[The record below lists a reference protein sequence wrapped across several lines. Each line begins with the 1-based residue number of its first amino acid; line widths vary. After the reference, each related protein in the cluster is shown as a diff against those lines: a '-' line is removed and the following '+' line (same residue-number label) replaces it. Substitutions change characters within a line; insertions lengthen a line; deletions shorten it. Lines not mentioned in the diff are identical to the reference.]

1 MSSKLNLIELKRF
14 HDEAHNIN
22 GGYIGDSLPEGVSL
36 DIAEEIIAGG
46 PHSTVR
52 ENERSV
58 SVLAWITIDKD
69 YELPDD

>member
-14 HDEAHNIN
+14 LDEAHNIKD
-22 GGYIGDSLPEGVSL
+22 GCIGDSLPEGVSL
-36 DIAEEIIAGG
+36 DIAEEVITGG
-46 PHSTVR
+46 PRYTVR
-52 ENERSV
+52 ENVRSV

>member
-1 MSSKLNLIELKRF
+1 MSSKLSLIELKRF
-14 HDEAHNIN
+14 LDEAHNIN
-22 GGYIGDSLPEGVSL
+22 DGYIGGSLPEGVSL

>member
-36 DIAEEIIAGG
+36 
-46 PHSTVR
+46 R
-52 ENERSV
+52 RSH
-58 SVLAWITIDKD
+58 WI
-69 YELPDD
+69 